1 MRVSCHYHMRHVIDY
16 HALNSSGKF
25 LEILRV
31 SNVYFVD
38 SSVVGLRQLVELPK
52 FFKPVYRAGS
62 DSMQTGYS
70 LFALYIINQI
80 KSLIVCGLDWTC
92 GPILQRTLRGP
103 VRGLYQLY

>member
-62 DSMQTGYS
+62 NRIWPDRIACKQGTRF
-70 LFALYIINQI
+70 LH
-80 KSLIVCGLDWTC
+80 C
-92 GPILQRTLRGP
+92 TL
-103 VRGLYQLY
+103 